1 MHFQASLS
9 NCMNFSSLFT
19 GLSQVISFCM
29 YFRSLFSTSPHA
41 LVLSTLEKACDLIHI
56 HMHICTNG
64 AYQVLKDTEV
74 SVSSEHTR
82 AERPDGREQL
92 RQDTSAIQ
100 PETSQLL
107 ANVKEEMNERCRL
120 ICPSFL
126 CLLRHLQLCCCL
138 QRKQQL
144 I

>member
-1 MHFQASLS
+1 
-9 NCMNFSSLFT
+9 
-19 GLSQVISFCM
+19 
-29 YFRSLFSTSPHA
+29 
-41 LVLSTLEKACDLIHI
+41 
-56 HMHICTNG
+56 MHICTNG

-107 ANVKEEMNERCRL
+107 ANVKEEMNEWNNND
-120 ICPSFL
+120 
-126 CLLRHLQLCCCL
+126 
-138 QRKQQL
+138 
-144 I
+144 